1 MAEDGGDSDI
11 ATKPVEAVEN
21 KKPEKQKKYS
31 SVFGEQFKADERYM
45 PKNRVFKKRRNGFVN
60 FVTRPVTIF
69 AAFLAVVVGANLWYN
84 YFGLTVSEKGFH
96 GVMPYKSIVPQYTEF
111 VLSKESKDEKN
122 TNLRSEDNFL
132 NYMYRLK
139 EGENFTAIIS
149 ARGDVTGGYNDGALS
164 AVKEL
169 GLEKLLT
176 AQKNQRYIAI
186 IEGGKVVREELSK
199 DRIDTGVI
207 DVLVYKTQIISDA
220 GESIVKM
227 GNKNYSLNERG
238 MNIVVLDNTTR
249 NIVDKV
255 RFKTYY
261 VMLSATR

>member
-1 MAEDGGDSDI
+1 ME
-11 ATKPVEAVEN
+11 TLL
-21 KKPEKQKKYS
+21 
-31 SVFGEQFKADERYM
+31 RYR
-45 PKNRVFKKRRNGFVN
+45 KTEIV
-60 FVTRPVTIF
+60 
-69 AAFLAVVVGANLWYN
+69 
-84 YFGLTVSEKGFH
+84 
-96 GVMPYKSIVPQYTEF
+96 VPQVSTNYY
-111 VLSKESKDEKN
+111 SKESRK
-122 TNLRSEDNFL
+122 
-132 NYMYRLK
+132 YRNRTCNEVYKTVPSLLK

-207 DVLVYKTQIISDA
+207 DVLGYKTQIISDA